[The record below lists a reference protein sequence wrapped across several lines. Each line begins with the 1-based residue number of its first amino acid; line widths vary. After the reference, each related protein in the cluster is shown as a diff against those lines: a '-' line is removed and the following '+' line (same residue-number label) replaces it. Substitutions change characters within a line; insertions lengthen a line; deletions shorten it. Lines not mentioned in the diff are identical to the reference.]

1 MTLKRYCLHIVFNFL
16 VVLFV
21 LQINLLSINRAE
33 VLSNDS
39 ALLFFI
45 SFYILFLLLL
55 NPKNKIIIRNLD
67 QKIRYVS
74 LTFIYSFLF
83 TLILSKVFYKN
94 FEYNIEFLA
103 LYIFLYLVLSVLNI
117 LILNNSINFL
127 DIHIIGKKYSFTQTD
142 FVIMRDLKLDFHIDD
157 TIESYKNRTFPEN
170 KRTLLLV
177 NNSQLNKSMFF
188 SEVKNHETNVL
199 YLNINDFLQSTIRKS
214 FSNMITYE
222 PYNKISYILKR
233 FIDFLVIVFFIPI
246 LIIAIPVSY
255 IVVKSQSRGS
265 FIYIQNRIGRNS
277 RLFKIYKIRTM
288 HSNHNDTDIALDKDD
303 PRIFRYGKF
312 LRRSRLDELPQF
324 INVIKGDMHI
334 AGPRAEW
341 DHYHD
346 LYLNNIEQYELRN
359 IVSPGITGFAQVMFR
374 YAHNEE
380 DSREKLMFDL
390 YYIKNWSIWLE
401 MEIGIKTVQVMINKK
416 GI

>member
-16 VVLFV
+16 VILFV
-21 LQINLLSINRAE
+21 LQINLLPTNRAE
-33 VLSNDS
+33 MLSNDS
-39 ALLFFI
+39 VLLFFI
-45 SFYILFLLLL
+45 SFYVLFLLLL
-55 NPKNKIIIRNLD
+55 NPKNKILIRNLD

-74 LTFIYSFLF
+74 LTFIYSFLC
-83 TLILSKVFYKN
+83 TLILSNIFYKN
-94 FEYNIEFLA
+94 FDYNSELIA

-117 LILNNSINFL
+117 LILNNSIKFL
-127 DIHIIGKKYSFTQTD
+127 DIHIIGKKYLFTQTD
-142 FVIMRDLKLDFHIDD
+142 FVIMKDLKLDFHIDD
-157 TIESYKNRTFPEN
+157 TIESYNNRTFPEN
-170 KRTLLLV
+170 KRTLLLI

-188 SEVKNHETNVL
+188 SELKNHDTNVP

-214 FSNMITYE
+214 FSNMNTYE

-255 IVVKSQSRGS
+255 IVVKLQSRGS

-288 HSNHNDTDIALDKDD
+288 HSNHNNTEPALDKDD

-341 DHYHD
+341 DQYHD

-359 IVSPGITGFAQVMFR
+359 IISPGITGFAQVMFR

>member
-1 MTLKRYCLHIVFNFL
+1 
-16 VVLFV
+16 
-21 LQINLLSINRAE
+21 
-33 VLSNDS
+33 
-39 ALLFFI
+39 
-45 SFYILFLLLL
+45 
-55 NPKNKIIIRNLD
+55 
-67 QKIRYVS
+67 
-74 LTFIYSFLF
+74 
-83 TLILSKVFYKN
+83 
-94 FEYNIEFLA
+94 
-103 LYIFLYLVLSVLNI
+103 
-117 LILNNSINFL
+117 
-127 DIHIIGKKYSFTQTD
+127 
-142 FVIMRDLKLDFHIDD
+142 
-157 TIESYKNRTFPEN
+157 
-170 KRTLLLV
+170 
-177 NNSQLNKSMFF
+177 
-188 SEVKNHETNVL
+188 
-199 YLNINDFLQSTIRKS
+199 
-214 FSNMITYE
+214 
-222 PYNKISYILKR
+222 
-233 FIDFLVIVFFIPI
+233 
-246 LIIAIPVSY
+246 
-255 IVVKSQSRGS
+255 
-265 FIYIQNRIGRNS
+265 
-277 RLFKIYKIRTM
+277 M
-288 HSNHNDTDIALDKDD
+288 HSNHNDTEIALDKDD